1 MLEEGIN
8 AMRKW
13 ILMPGI
19 AASVV
24 AALWADWMMP
34 EAAALESRL
43 GLLAAVA
50 MLSTTW
56 IVVMGRALAGQR
68 EQAEG
73 ARLRVIARMQATR
86 SEVAATLK
94 QYQQEF
100 SAQVEAC
107 RSELGRLQQ
116 ILADAIAKL
125 LGSFTA
131 LNECSGNQQRLA
143 LGISGGGGG
152 EGVSVEQFIQETSE
166 TLQVF
171 VDTTVQNSKTA
182 MGLVDRIDGT
192 KTQVQQ
198 VLHVL
203 GEIEGIS
210 RQTNLLALN
219 AAIEAARAGEAGR
232 GFAVVAEEVRTL
244 SDRTNQFSNQIR
256 IDMENVHQSISS
268 AESAINEMA
277 SKDMSTAL
285 QSKQRAELMT
295 SEVQKVNQAMAS
307 GVEQLGSI
315 AQDVEGNVR
324 AAVTALQFQDMTT
337 QLVSHTRLRIEQME
351 SMLASLSSLPAVLV
365 ACADPADG
373 DADPAA
379 PALQKLRA
387 GLVAARERTARNPVA
402 QEQMS
407 NGEVEL
413 F

>member
-1 MLEEGIN
+1 
-8 AMRKW
+8 MRKW

-379 PALQKLRA
+379 PVLQKLRA
-387 GLVAARERTARNPVA
+387 GLVAARERTAGNPVA

>member
-8 AMRKW
+8 ALRKW

-19 AASVV
+19 AASVT
-24 AALWADWMMP
+24 AAIWADWMMP

-56 IVVMGRALAGQR
+56 IVVLGRALAGQR

-100 SAQVEAC
+100 SVQVEAC

-295 SEVQKVNQAMAS
+295 SEVQKVNQAMAA

-351 SMLASLSSLPAVLV
+351 SMLVSLSSLPAVLV

-379 PALQKLRA
+379 PALQQLRA

>member
-379 PALQKLRA
+379 PVLQKLRA
-387 GLVAARERTARNPVA
+387 GLVAARERTAGNPVA